1 MLFILNFICYF
12 LIKII
17 EKYRKFIIIVTMEN
31 NDTIVAVSTGA
42 SSGAISIVRLSGK
55 DSISIADK
63 LFVSLKSKKPSSF
76 TPRMLVLGIIAT
88 PNFNEQA
95 MCVVFKG
102 PRSYTGEDMV
112 EFQCHG
118 GTQIASGIMKECIAL
133 GARIAT
139 NGEFTKR
146 AFMNGKMTLSS
157 AEGMMDMI
165 NAESDAE
172 IRAGYNLLSG
182 SLSKLATHSQEELTD
197 ILSEIEVSF
206 DYPEETIEYITK
218 SKVKERLEVLSSEID
233 KVLKT
238 SGAGKIIKSGIK
250 VLIVGKPNVGKSSLL
265 NKLLDRERAIVT
277 DVAGTT
283 RDSIEDT
290 FMLGDT
296 KVNLIDTAGIHET
309 SDTVEKIGVNK
320 AKSLIDQ
327 ADIVLFLIDTSR
339 EYTHEDDAIWK
350 SISGRNYIV
359 VKTKSDLKKN
369 LDKCFNNE
377 IEISTKTG
385 DGIDQLKSKILELVN
400 ISNIP
405 ADSIII
411 TNERHKDALSRALK
425 NINSAIENIQMQS
438 LDLVSISIKQ
448 AYLDI
453 GEITGNTTSEDIID
467 QIFKKFCLGK

>member
-1 MLFILNFICYF
+1 M
-12 LIKII
+12 
-17 EKYRKFIIIVTMEN
+17 N
-31 NDTIVAVSTGA
+31 NSETIVAVSTGA

-55 DSISIADK
+55 DAISIADK
-63 LFVSLKSKKPSSF
+63 LFLSTKNSKPSTF
-76 TPRMLVLGIIAT
+76 EPRYLTLGTIST

-95 MCVVFKG
+95 MCVVFKA
-102 PRSYTGEDMV
+102 PKSYTGEDMV

-118 GTQIASGIMKECIAL
+118 GTQISSGIMKECL
-133 GARIAT
+133 NSGARVAT

-146 AFMNGKMTLSS
+146 AFMNGKMSLSS

-182 SLSKLATHSQEELTD
+182 SLSKLASFTQTELTD

-218 SKVKERLEVLSSEID
+218 AKVKERLEDLSQKISE
-233 KVLKT
+233 VLKT
-238 SGAGKIIKSGIK
+238 ASTGKLIKSGIN

-265 NKLLDRERAIVT
+265 NKLLNHERAIVT

-283 RDSIEDT
+283 RDTIEDT
-290 FMLGDT
+290 FLLGDT

-309 SDTVEKIGVNK
+309 DDKVEKIGVDK
-320 AKSLIDQ
+320 AKNLMNQ
-327 ADIVLFLIDTSR
+327 ADIILFLVDTNRPFSN
-339 EYTHEDDAIWK
+339 EDEEIYN
-350 SISGRNYIV
+350 SIKGKNFV
-359 VKTKSDLKKN
+359 VIKTKNDLEKN
-369 LDKCFNNE
+369 LNKNFENE
-377 IEISTKTG
+377 IEISTVTG
-385 DGIDQLKSKILELVN
+385 KGIEELKNKILELSHL
-400 ISNIP
+400 SNIP
-405 ADSIII
+405 ADSVII
-411 TNERHKDALSRALK
+411 TNERHKDALTRTLK
-425 NINSAIENIQMQS
+425 NINSAIKNIELLS

-448 AYLDI
+448 AYLDV

>member
-1 MLFILNFICYF
+1 MN
-12 LIKII
+12 
-17 EKYRKFIIIVTMEN
+17 N

-55 DSISIADK
+55 DAISLADK
-63 LFVSLKSKKPSSF
+63 LFVSKKNNKPSSF
-76 TPRMLVLGIIAT
+76 QPRLLTLGT
-88 PNFNEQA
+88 VTTHSFNEQA
-95 MCVVFKG
+95 MCVIFKA

-118 GTQIASGIMKECIAL
+118 GTQISSGIMQQCINL
-133 GARIAT
+133 GARVAT

-146 AFMNGKMTLSS
+146 AFMNGKTSLSS

-172 IRAGYNLLSG
+172 IRAGYKLLSG
-182 SLSKLATHSQEELTD
+182 SLSKLATHTQTELTD

-218 SKVKERLEVLSSEID
+218 AKVKERLEALTLEID
-233 KVLKT
+233 KVLQT
-238 SGAGKIIKSGIK
+238 ASAGKIIKSGIN

-265 NKLLDRERAIVT
+265 NKLLDHERAIVT

-283 RDSIEDT
+283 RDTIEDT
-290 FMLGDT
+290 FLLGDT

-309 SDTVEKIGVNK
+309 QDKVEKIGVDK
-320 AKSLIDQ
+320 AKSLMKQ
-327 ADIVLFLIDTSR
+327 ADIILFLVDTSR
-339 EYTHEDDAIWK
+339 KFSDEDEEIYKAIQGK
-350 SISGRNYIV
+350 NFV
-359 VKTKSDLKKN
+359 VIKTKSDLKCN
-369 LDKCFNNE
+369 LDKTFENE
-377 IEISTKTG
+377 IEISTVTG
-385 DGIDQLKSKILELVN
+385 SGIDKLKNKILELTKV
-400 ISNIP
+400 SNIP
-405 ADSIII
+405 SDSIII
-411 TNERHKDALSRALK
+411 TNERHKDALSRTLANIKSAIK
-425 NINSAIENIQMQS
+425 NINLQT

-448 AYLDI
+448 AYLDV

>member
-1 MLFILNFICYF
+1 
-12 LIKII
+12 
-17 EKYRKFIIIVTMEN
+17 MEN
-31 NDTIVAVSTGA
+31 NDTIVAISTGA
-42 SSGAISIVRLSGK
+42 SSGAISIVRMSGK
-55 DSISIADK
+55 EAISIAGK
-63 LFVSLKSKKPSSF
+63 LFVSTKNKKPSSF
-76 TPRMLVLGIIAT
+76 IPRMLMLGTIAT

-95 MCVVFKG
+95 MCVVFKA

-118 GTQIASGIMKECIAL
+118 GTQISSGIMKECIAL

-146 AFMNGKMTLSS
+146 AFMNGKMSLSS

-182 SLSKLATHSQEELTD
+182 SLSKLASSAQEELTD

-218 SKVKERLEVLSSEID
+218 NKVQERLMALSDEID

-238 SGAGKIIKSGIK
+238 SSAGKIIKSGIN

-290 FMLGDT
+290 FILGDT
-296 KVNLIDTAGIHET
+296 KVNLIDTAGIHDT
-309 SDTVEKIGVNK
+309 DDTVEKIGVDK

-327 ADIVLFLIDTSR
+327 ADIILFLIDTSR
-339 EYTHEDDAIWK
+339 EYAKEDDSIFQ
-350 SISGRNYIV
+350 SISGKNYIV
-359 VKTKSDLKKN
+359 VKTKSDLINKLNKSFE
-369 LDKCFNNE
+369 KE

-385 DGIDQLKSKILELVN
+385 DGIDALKSRILELVN
-400 ISNIP
+400 LSNIP

-411 TNERHKDALSRALK
+411 TNERHKDALARTLK
-425 NINSAIENIQMQS
+425 NINHAIANIQMQS

-448 AYLDI
+448 AYLDV

>member
-1 MLFILNFICYF
+1 
-12 LIKII
+12 
-17 EKYRKFIIIVTMEN
+17 MEN

-42 SSGAISIVRLSGK
+42 SSGAISIVRMSGK

-63 LFVSLKSKKPSSF
+63 IFSSLKNNKPSSF
-76 TPRMLVLGIIAT
+76 QPRLLVLGTIST
-88 PNFNEQA
+88 SSFNEQA

-102 PRSYTGEDMV
+102 PKSYTGEDMV

-118 GTQIASGIMKECIAL
+118 GTQISSGIMKECIAN
-133 GARIAT
+133 GARVAT

-146 AFMNGKMTLSS
+146 AFINGKMTLSS

-182 SLSKLATHSQEELTD
+182 SLSKLASFAQTELTD

-218 SKVKERLEVLSSEID
+218 AKVKDRLEILSKDFGE
-233 KVLKT
+233 VLKT
-238 SGAGKIIKSGIK
+238 ASAGKIIKSGIN
-250 VLIVGKPNVGKSSLL
+250 VLIVGRPNVGKSSLL
-265 NKLLDRERAIVT
+265 NKLLNHERAIVT
-277 DVAGTT
+277 DIAGTT

-290 FMLGDT
+290 FLLGDT
-296 KVNLIDTAGIHET
+296 KVNLIDTAGIHNT
-309 SDTVEKIGVNK
+309 DDVVEKIGVDK
-320 AKSLIDQ
+320 AKNLMAQ
-327 ADIVLFLIDTSR
+327 ADIILFLVDTSR
-339 EYTHEDDAIWK
+339 EYSSEDQEIYD
-350 SISGRNYIV
+350 SIQGKNFV
-359 VKTKSDLKKN
+359 VIKTKTDLENKVQKS
-369 LDKCFNNE
+369 FENE
-377 IEISTKTG
+377 IQISTVSG
-385 DGIDQLKSKILELVN
+385 EGIEELKNKILELAHL
-400 ISNIP
+400 SNIP

-411 TNERHKDALSRALK
+411 TNERHKDALTRALK
-425 NINSAIENIQMQS
+425 NINSAIKNIEIQS

-448 AYLDI
+448 AYIDV

>member
-1 MLFILNFICYF
+1 
-12 LIKII
+12 
-17 EKYRKFIIIVTMEN
+17 MES

-42 SSGAISIVRLSGK
+42 SSGAISIVRMSGK
-55 DSISIADK
+55 DAISIADK
-63 LFVSLKSKKPSSF
+63 LFVSLKNKVPSSF
-76 TPRMLVLGIIAT
+76 QPRLLVLGTIKT

-95 MCVVFKG
+95 MCVVFPNPK
-102 PRSYTGEDMV
+102 SYTGEDMV

-118 GTQIASGIMKECIAL
+118 GTQISSGIMKECIAQ

-172 IRAGYNLLSG
+172 IRAGYNLLAG
-182 SLSKLATHSQEELTD
+182 ALSKLASRAQKELTD

-218 SKVKERLEVLSSEID
+218 AKVKERLESLSSDFSE
-233 KVLKT
+233 VLKT
-238 SGAGKIIKSGIK
+238 ASAGKLIKSGIN
-250 VLIVGKPNVGKSSLL
+250 VLIVGRPNVGKSSLL
-265 NKLLDRERAIVT
+265 NKLLNHERAIVT
-277 DVAGTT
+277 DIAGTT

-296 KVNLIDTAGIHET
+296 KVNLIDTAGIRNT
-309 SDTVEKIGVNK
+309 DDVVEKIGVDK
-320 AKSLIDQ
+320 AKNLMSQ
-327 ADIVLFLIDTSR
+327 ADIILFLVDTSR
-339 EYTHEDDAIWK
+339 AYSEEDEEIYA
-350 SISGRNYIV
+350 SIKGKNFV
-359 VKTKSDLKKN
+359 VIKTKTDLENKLNKQ
-369 LDKCFNNE
+369 FENE
-377 IEISTKTG
+377 IQISTVSG
-385 DGIDQLKSKILELVN
+385 EGIEELKNKILELAHL
-400 ISNIP
+400 SNIP

-425 NINSAIENIQMQS
+425 NINSAIKNIEIQS

-448 AYLDI
+448 AYLDV

>member
-1 MLFILNFICYF
+1 
-12 LIKII
+12 
-17 EKYRKFIIIVTMEN
+17 MEN

-42 SSGAISIVRLSGK
+42 SSGAISIVRMSGK
-55 DSISIADK
+55 DAVNIADK
-63 LFVSLKSKKPSSF
+63 IFVSMKNSVPSSF
-76 TPRMLVLGIIAT
+76 QPRLLVLGTITT

-102 PRSYTGEDMV
+102 PKSYTGEDMV

-118 GTQIASGIMKECIAL
+118 GTQISSGIMKECISH

-146 AFMNGKMTLSS
+146 AFMNGKMSLSS

-182 SLSKLATHSQEELTD
+182 SLSKLASSAQTELTD

-218 SKVKERLEVLSSEID
+218 AKVKERLEILSKDFSE
-233 KVLKT
+233 VLKT
-238 SGAGKIIKSGIK
+238 ASAGKIIKSGIN
-250 VLIVGKPNVGKSSLL
+250 VLIVGRPNVGKSSLL
-265 NKLLDRERAIVT
+265 NKLLNHERAIVT
-277 DVAGTT
+277 DIAGTT

-290 FMLGDT
+290 FLLGDT
-296 KVNLIDTAGIHET
+296 KVNLIDTAGIHNT
-309 SDTVEKIGVNK
+309 DDVVEKIGVDK
-320 AKSLIDQ
+320 AKNLMAQ
-327 ADIVLFLIDTSR
+327 ADIILFLVDTSR
-339 EYTHEDDAIWK
+339 DYSTEDEEIYS
-350 SISGRNYIV
+350 SIQGKNFIV
-359 VKTKSDLKKN
+359 IKTKSDLQNKVNKT
-369 LDKCFNNE
+369 FENE
-377 IEISTKTG
+377 ISISTVSG
-385 DGIDQLKSKILELVN
+385 EGIEDLKNKILELAHL
-400 ISNIP
+400 SNIP

-425 NINSAIENIQMQS
+425 NINSAIKNIEIQS

-448 AYLDI
+448 AYIDV